1 MKKTTL
7 LITVLLMAM
16 GMAQAQDVYFSGNGN
31 NIGKIWKNDTLIYSI
46 SDTAMVM
53 LTDMKVANDSTIY
66 SAGYNYSNFRGH
78 VWLNDSVLFMTD
90 TPTFIERMML
100 NDNGWT
106 AVGENKVWQNG
117 EILYEYSIDSNT
129 VCNLN
134 ALALDDLTG
143 DIYAGGSIVTPG
155 VYACVWKND
164 TILWQCAGWS
174 EINDLYFD
182 GDNLYAAGFVYGAE
196 SIDGVVWQND
206 SIIFQIEGGDI
217 TEITAYNGSL
227 YWAGVSV
234 SDNMAYIWQDGE
246 VLYSHADANIT
257 ALYVNEY
264 GVFYAGIDD
273 DIATVWKDG
282 EVLYE
287 PEDCESITAIAV
299 LPTETPQPGPE
310 PKLLP
315 WFDGFESD
323 STWADW
329 TILDFDGNTAIG
341 WERNDDEAATDDYSA
356 RHLAFD
362 NIQEGWLIT
371 PPLYLH
377 PYSDSAWMSFKTM
390 EVNPNNYTSSQLMIS
405 TTGTELSDFT
415 EIWSQENPSNTW
427 DSIHIDLTEYQGDTI
442 YLAFKY
448 SGHHGHDWY
457 LDDINVEEALTL
469 FTITVEPDSTGWGTT
484 TGSGSYP
491 YGGTVTIEAIPNTG
505 HTFLTWSDGN
515 MNNPRTIVVTQD
527 STFIAHFG
535 TLQYTIEVVADHP
548 EWGTVTGGG
557 TYYYGDT
564 IQISATPNTGF
575 AFDGWDDGITDNPRT
590 IIVAQ
595 DSLFTAMFSTLQHT
609 VTVVSDHPAWGS
621 VAGGGTYYYGDTIQI
636 SATANLG
643 FQFNGWDD
651 GNNDNPRTVIV
662 EEDITFTAHF
672 GIQQCLIKTEVTPDG
687 AGSVNGGG
695 TYDYGTTIHLTAHSN
710 TGYVYSMWDDGVMDN
725 PRSVFV
731 EGNATYTAV
740 FTPLQYEITTEC
752 DPVEGGS
759 VTGAGTYDYGSTAVL
774 TATPNN
780 NYIFLCWSDGIASNP
795 RNVTVTGN
803 ANYKAL
809 FHLNGTPQYTINV
822 LANDPE
828 LGTVTGSGTYPEGT
842 TIDISATP
850 NTGAYFTG
858 WDDGNTDNPRSVTVT
873 QDMTFTAIFTEVQMF
888 TITVRPE
895 FPLLGSTYGGGTY
908 PVNTVINIGAT
919 PNPNFYFSGW
929 QDGNMDNPRSI
940 TVTEDAEYIASFSQD
955 PVQTYTVT
963 VYYDENQG
971 FILGAGSYM
980 AGATAS
986 IAAIAADGFVFKKW
1000 NDDTTD
1006 NPKVVVVDHD
1016 IFLAA
1021 FFESNDVTESGFDH
1035 LRLYPNPANDKIH
1048 IEGFEGEHE
1057 IFIYNTTGSL
1067 VKTATITDSQEI
1079 GIGDL
1084 PAGLY
1089 LVRIDQLRAFRFIK
1103 K

>member
-1 MKKTTL
+1 
-7 LITVLLMAM
+7 MAL
-16 GMAQAQDVYFSGNGN
+16 GTAQAQDVYFSGNGN

-129 VCNLN
+129 VCNLY
-134 ALALDDLTG
+134 ALAVDNVTG
-143 DIYAGGSIVTPG
+143 DIYTGGSIVTPG

-164 TILWQCAGWS
+164 TILWQCAAWS
-174 EINDLYFD
+174 EVSDLCFD
-182 GDNLYAAGFVYGAE
+182 GDNLYAAGFIYGAE
-196 SIDGVVWQND
+196 SINGVVWQND

-227 YWAGVSV
+227 YWAGVSA
-234 SDNMAYIWQDGE
+234 SDNTAYIWQDGE
-246 VLYSHADANIT
+246 VLYSHVDVNIT

-264 GVFYAGIDD
+264 GVFYAGIDN

-299 LPTETPQPGPE
+299 LPTETPQPGYE

-323 STWADW
+323 STWTDW

-405 TTGTELSDFT
+405 TAGTELSDFT
-415 EIWSQENPSNTW
+415 EIWSQDNPANTW

-491 YGGTVTIEAIPNTG
+491 YGETVTIEAIPNTG

-590 IIVAQ
+590 VIVAQ

-609 VTVVSDHPAWGS
+609 ITVVSDHPAWGS

-636 SATANLG
+636 SATAYLG

-662 EEDITFTAHF
+662 EEDITFIAHF

-873 QDMTFTAIFTEVQMF
+873 QDMTFTAIFTEVQTF

-895 FPLLGSTYGGGTY
+895 YPLLGSTYGSGTY

-940 TVTEDAEYIASFSQD
+940 TVTEDAEYIASFSQE

-1021 FFESNDVTESGFDH
+1021 FFESNNVTESGFDH

-1057 IFIYNTTGSL
+1057 IFIYNTIGSL

-1079 GIGDL
+1079 GVGDL

>member
-1 MKKTTL
+1 
-7 LITVLLMAM
+7 MAM
-16 GMAQAQDVYFSGNGN
+16 GMAQAQDVYFCGNGN

-323 STWADW
+323 STWVDW

-491 YGGTVTIEAIPNTG
+491 YGETVTIEAIPNTG

-590 IIVAQ
+590 VIVAQ

-609 VTVVSDHPAWGS
+609 ITVVSDHPAWGS

-651 GNNDNPRTVIV
+651 GNNDNPREVIV

-873 QDMTFTAIFTEVQMF
+873 QDMTFTAIFTEVQTF

-895 FPLLGSTYGGGTY
+895 YPLLGSTYGSGTY

-1057 IFIYNTTGSL
+1057 IFIYNTIGSL

>member
-1 MKKTTL
+1 M
-7 LITVLLMAM
+7 
-16 GMAQAQDVYFSGNGN
+16 
-31 NIGKIWKNDTLIYSI
+31 
-46 SDTAMVM
+46 
-53 LTDMKVANDSTIY
+53 
-66 SAGYNYSNFRGH
+66 
-78 VWLNDSVLFMTD
+78 
-90 TPTFIERMML
+90 
-100 NDNGWT
+100 
-106 AVGENKVWQNG
+106 
-117 EILYEYSIDSNT
+117 
-129 VCNLN
+129 
-134 ALALDDLTG
+134 
-143 DIYAGGSIVTPG
+143 
-155 VYACVWKND
+155 
-164 TILWQCAGWS
+164 
-174 EINDLYFD
+174 
-182 GDNLYAAGFVYGAE
+182 
-196 SIDGVVWQND
+196 
-206 SIIFQIEGGDI
+206 
-217 TEITAYNGSL
+217 
-227 YWAGVSV
+227 
-234 SDNMAYIWQDGE
+234 
-246 VLYSHADANIT
+246 
-257 ALYVNEY
+257 
-264 GVFYAGIDD
+264 
-273 DIATVWKDG
+273 
-282 EVLYE
+282 
-287 PEDCESITAIAV
+287 
-299 LPTETPQPGPE
+299 
-310 PKLLP
+310 
-315 WFDGFESD
+315 
-323 STWADW
+323 
-329 TILDFDGNTAIG
+329 
-341 WERNDDEAATDDYSA
+341 
-356 RHLAFD
+356 
-362 NIQEGWLIT
+362 
-371 PPLYLH
+371 
-377 PYSDSAWMSFKTM
+377 
-390 EVNPNNYTSSQLMIS
+390 
-405 TTGTELSDFT
+405 
-415 EIWSQENPSNTW
+415 
-427 DSIHIDLTEYQGDTI
+427 
-442 YLAFKY
+442 
-448 SGHHGHDWY
+448 
-457 LDDINVEEALTL
+457 
-469 FTITVEPDSTGWGTT
+469 
-484 TGSGSYP
+484 
-491 YGGTVTIEAIPNTG
+491 
-505 HTFLTWSDGN
+505 
-515 MNNPRTIVVTQD
+515 
-527 STFIAHFG
+527 
-535 TLQYTIEVVADHP
+535 
-548 EWGTVTGGG
+548 
-557 TYYYGDT
+557 
-564 IQISATPNTGF
+564 
-575 AFDGWDDGITDNPRT
+575 
-590 IIVAQ
+590 
-595 DSLFTAMFSTLQHT
+595 
-609 VTVVSDHPAWGS
+609 
-621 VAGGGTYYYGDTIQI
+621 
-636 SATANLG
+636 
-643 FQFNGWDD
+643 
-651 GNNDNPRTVIV
+651 
-662 EEDITFTAHF
+662 FTAHF

-873 QDMTFTAIFTEVQMF
+873 QDMTFTAIFTEVQTF

-895 FPLLGSTYGGGTY
+895 YPLLGSTYGSGTY

-1057 IFIYNTTGSL
+1057 IFIYNTIGSL

>member
-1 MKKTTL
+1 
-7 LITVLLMAM
+7 MAM
-16 GMAQAQDVYFSGNGN
+16 GMAQAQDVYFCGNGN

-491 YGGTVTIEAIPNTG
+491 YGETVTIEAIPNTG

-590 IIVAQ
+590 VIVAQ

-609 VTVVSDHPAWGS
+609 ITVVSDHPAWGS

-651 GNNDNPRTVIV
+651 GNNDNPREVIV

-873 QDMTFTAIFTEVQMF
+873 QDMTFTAIFTEVQTF

-895 FPLLGSTYGGGTY
+895 YPLLGSTYGSGTY

-1057 IFIYNTTGSL
+1057 IFIYNTIGSL

>member
-1 MKKTTL
+1 
-7 LITVLLMAM
+7 MAM
-16 GMAQAQDVYFSGNGN
+16 VMAQAQDVYFSGNGN

-143 DIYAGGSIVTPG
+143 DVYAGGSIVTPG

-182 GDNLYAAGFVYGAE
+182 GDTLYAAGFIYGAE

-227 YWAGVSV
+227 YWAGVS
-234 SDNMAYIWQDGE
+234 SHDNTAYIWQDGE
-246 VLYSHADANIT
+246 VLYSHVDVNIT

-299 LPTETPQPGPE
+299 LPTETPQPGYE

-323 STWADW
+323 STWTDW
-329 TILDFDGNTAIG
+329 TVLDFDGNTAIG

-415 EIWSQENPSNTW
+415 EIWSQDNPSNTW

-457 LDDINVEEALTL
+457 IDDINVEEALTL
-469 FTITVEPDSTGWGTT
+469 FTITVEADSTGWGTT

-491 YGGTVTIEAIPNTG
+491 YGETVTIEAIPNIG

-590 IIVAQ
+590 VIVAQ

-636 SATANLG
+636 SATAYLG

-672 GIQQCLIKTEVTPDG
+672 GIQQCLIKTEVTPEG

-759 VTGAGTYDYGSTAVL
+759 VTGAGTYDYGSTATL
-774 TATPNN
+774 TATPNE
-780 NYIFLCWSDGIASNP
+780 YYMFACWSDGIASNP

-809 FHLNGTPQYTINV
+809 FHYQGAPQYTITV

-873 QDMTFTAIFTEVQMF
+873 QDMTFTAIFTEVQTF

-895 FPLLGSTYGGGTY
+895 YPLLGSTYGSGTY

-940 TVTEDAEYIASFSQD
+940 TVTEDAEYIASFSQE

-1057 IFIYNTTGSL
+1057 IFIYNTTGAL
-1067 VKTATITDSQEI
+1067 VRTATITDSQEI
-1079 GIGDL
+1079 GVGDL

>member
-1 MKKTTL
+1 
-7 LITVLLMAM
+7 MAM
-16 GMAQAQDVYFSGNGN
+16 GMAQAQDVYFCGNGN

-491 YGGTVTIEAIPNTG
+491 YGETVTIEAIPNTG

-590 IIVAQ
+590 VIVAQ

-609 VTVVSDHPAWGS
+609 ITVVSDHPAWGS

-651 GNNDNPRTVIV
+651 GNNDNPREVIV

-873 QDMTFTAIFTEVQMF
+873 QDMTFTAIFTEVQTF

-895 FPLLGSTYGGGTY
+895 YPLLGSTYGSGTY

-940 TVTEDAEYIASFSQD
+940 TVTEDAEYIASFSQE

-1057 IFIYNTTGSL
+1057 IFIYNTIGSL

>member
-1 MKKTTL
+1 
-7 LITVLLMAM
+7 M
-16 GMAQAQDVYFSGNGN
+16 GMAQAQDVYFCGNGN

-491 YGGTVTIEAIPNTG
+491 YGETVTIEAIPNTG

-590 IIVAQ
+590 VIVAQ

-609 VTVVSDHPAWGS
+609 ITVVSDHPAWGS

-651 GNNDNPRTVIV
+651 GNNDNPREVIV

-873 QDMTFTAIFTEVQMF
+873 QDMTFTAIFTEVQTF

-895 FPLLGSTYGGGTY
+895 YPLLGSTYGSGTY

-940 TVTEDAEYIASFSQD
+940 TVTEDAEYIASFSQE

-1057 IFIYNTTGSL
+1057 IFIYNTIGSL

>member
-1 MKKTTL
+1 
-7 LITVLLMAM
+7 MAM
-16 GMAQAQDVYFSGNGN
+16 GMAQAQDVYFCGNGN

-356 RHLAFD
+356 RHLAVD

-491 YGGTVTIEAIPNTG
+491 YGETVTIEAIPNTG

-590 IIVAQ
+590 VIVAQ

-609 VTVVSDHPAWGS
+609 ITVVSDHPAWGS

-651 GNNDNPRTVIV
+651 GNNDNPREVIV

-873 QDMTFTAIFTEVQMF
+873 QDMTFTAIFTEVQTF

-895 FPLLGSTYGGGTY
+895 YPLLGSTYGSGTY

-1057 IFIYNTTGSL
+1057 IFIYNTIGSL

>member
-1 MKKTTL
+1 
-7 LITVLLMAM
+7 MAM
-16 GMAQAQDVYFSGNGN
+16 GMAQAQDVYFCGNGN
-31 NIGKIWKNDTLIYSI
+31 NTGKIWKNDTLIYSI

-129 VCNLN
+129 VCNLY
-134 ALALDDLTG
+134 ALAVDNVTG
-143 DIYAGGSIVTPG
+143 DIYTGGSIVTPG

-164 TILWQCAGWS
+164 TILWQCAAWS
-174 EINDLYFD
+174 KVSDLCFD
-182 GDNLYAAGFVYGAE
+182 GDTLYAAGFIYGAE

-227 YWAGVSV
+227 YWAGVSGH
-234 SDNMAYIWQDGE
+234 DNTAYIWQDGE
-246 VLYSHADANIT
+246 VLYSHVDVNIT

-282 EVLYE
+282 ELLYQ
-287 PEDCESITAIAV
+287 PEECQNISAIAV
-299 LPTETPQPGPE
+299 LPTEVPQPQVE
-310 PKLLP
+310 PLALP
-315 WFDGFESD
+315 WFDGFEAD

-415 EIWSQENPSNTW
+415 EIWSQDNPSNTW

-491 YGGTVTIEAIPNTG
+491 YGETVTIEAIPNTG

-535 TLQYTIEVVADHP
+535 TLQYTIEVIADHP

-590 IIVAQ
+590 VIVAQ

-651 GNNDNPRTVIV
+651 GNNDNPREVIV
-662 EEDITFTAHF
+662 EEDITFIAHF
-672 GIQQCLIKTEVTPDG
+672 GIQQCLIKTEVTPEG

-752 DPVEGGS
+752 DPVEGGT
-759 VTGAGTYDYGSTAVL
+759 VTGAGTYDYGSTATL
-774 TATPNN
+774 TATPNE
-780 NYIFLCWSDGIASNP
+780 YYMFACWSDGIASNP

-809 FHLNGTPQYTINV
+809 FHYQGAPQYTITV

-873 QDMTFTAIFTEVQMF
+873 QDMTFTAIFTEVQTF

-919 PNPNFYFSGW
+919 PNSNFYFSGW

-940 TVTEDAEYIASFSQD
+940 TVTEDAEYIASFSQE

-963 VYYDENQG
+963 VYYDENEG

-1021 FFESNDVTESGFDH
+1021 FFESNDVAESEFDH

-1057 IFIYNTTGSL
+1057 IFIYNATGALVRTT
-1067 VKTATITDSQEI
+1067 TITDSQEI

-1084 PAGLY
+1084 AAGLY

>member
-1 MKKTTL
+1 MKKL
-7 LITVLLMAM
+7 SLFITFLLMAL

-129 VCNLN
+129 VCNLY
-134 ALALDDLTG
+134 ALAVDNVTG
-143 DIYAGGSIVTPG
+143 DIYTGGSIVTPG

-164 TILWQCAGWS
+164 TILWQCAAWS
-174 EINDLYFD
+174 EVSDLCFD
-182 GDNLYAAGFVYGAE
+182 GDNLYAAGFIYGAE
-196 SIDGVVWQND
+196 SINGVVWQND
-206 SIIFQIEGGDI
+206 SIIFQIEGGNI

-227 YWAGVSV
+227 YWAGVSA
-234 SDNMAYIWQDGE
+234 SDNTAYIWQDGE
-246 VLYSHADANIT
+246 VLYSHVDVNIT

-299 LPTETPQPGPE
+299 LPTETPQPGYE

-323 STWADW
+323 STWTDW

-405 TTGTELSDFT
+405 TAGTELSDFT
-415 EIWSQENPSNTW
+415 EIWSQDNPANTW

-491 YGGTVTIEAIPNTG
+491 YGETVTIEAIPNTG

-590 IIVAQ
+590 VIVAQ

-636 SATANLG
+636 SATAYLG

-662 EEDITFTAHF
+662 EEDITFIAHF

-873 QDMTFTAIFTEVQMF
+873 QDMTFTAIFTEVQTF

-895 FPLLGSTYGGGTY
+895 YPLLGSTYGSGTY

-940 TVTEDAEYIASFSQD
+940 TVTEDAEYIASFSQE

-1021 FFESNDVTESGFDH
+1021 FFESNNVTESGFDH

-1057 IFIYNTTGSL
+1057 IFIYNTIGSL

-1079 GIGDL
+1079 GVGDL